1 MRLREATFSKKG
13 SGEEQDQEKGAK
25 ASPKCRRQTSEKH
38 AAETKKGRVFCLDK
52 IHSCLNDAFEVFL
65 NNQRWH

>member
-1 MRLREATFSKKG
+1 MRPGEATFSKKG
-13 SGEEQDQEKGAK
+13 SVEEEDQEKGAK
-25 ASPKCRRQTSEKH
+25 ASAKCRRQTREKH
-38 AAETKKGRVFCLDK
+38 SAETKEGRVLCLDK